1 MLEQYQRTCACIDL
15 DAVCSNL
22 TSIKEHLADKT
33 GIMAVIKA
41 DAYGHGA
48 AWVAR
53 ILEEM
58 EAVTGYAVATAEEA
72 LLLRRKGIQKPVL
85 TLGYTFPYAWEE
97 MIREEIRFTIFRGDT
112 IAALADAAGRA
123 GKKAIV
129 HLKVDTGMSRLGILP
144 DEEGLAFTRRVL
156 EEKNLCLEGIY
167 THFARADE
175 TEKRFAQQQ
184 YNVFYRFTQQIE
196 EECGFRIPIR
206 HCANSAGIVGLPETG
221 LDMVR
226 AGIILYGLWP
236 SEEVSREALLL
247 RPVLSWRSRI
257 VYCKWIQPGATI
269 SYGGTFQAKRPMRI
283 ATIPTGYGDGYPRSL
298 SNTGYVLIRG
308 RQAPIVGR
316 VCMDQFM
323 VDVTDIPEASE
334 EDWAILLGRDGTK
347 EITAEM
353 LGEWSGRF
361 NYELV
366 CDIGRRVP
374 RIFYRNER
382 PVAAEDFGYSL
393 KAATD

>member
-1 MLEQYQRTCACIDL
+1 MLEQYQRSCACIDL

-22 TSIKEHLADKT
+22 TSIKEHLPDKT

-48 AWVAR
+48 VWVAR

-72 LLLRRKGIQKPVL
+72 LLLRREGIQKPVL

-97 MIREEIRFTIFRGDT
+97 MIRKEIRFTLFRKDT
-112 IAALADAAGRA
+112 AAALADAAGRA

-129 HLKVDTGMSRLGILP
+129 HLKVDTGMSRIGILP
-144 DEEGLAFTRRVL
+144 DEEGLAFTRQVL
-156 EEKNLCLEGIY
+156 AEKNLYLEGIY

-175 TEKRFAQQQ
+175 ADKRFAREQ
-184 YNVFYRFTQQIE
+184 YDVFSRFTRRME
-196 EECGFRIPIR
+196 EECGCRVPIR
-206 HCANSAGIVGLPETG
+206 HCANSAGIVDLPETG

-257 VYCKWIQPGATI
+257 VYCKWIQPGAAV
-269 SYGGTFQAKRPMRI
+269 SYGGTFEAGKPMRI

-298 SNTGYVLIRG
+298 SNKGYVLVRG
-308 RQAPIVGR
+308 QRAPIVGR
-316 VCMDQFM
+316 ICMDQFM
-323 VDVTDIPEASE
+323 VDVTGIPEASE
-334 EDWAILLGRDGTK
+334 EDWVILLGRDGAE

-393 KAATD
+393 GEAAD